1 MNQSPNVTGVSKF
14 VAGLA
19 VHFGEPKFEVSDLDK
34 PKAYADWLRAMVRNF
49 GSYSDEALQ
58 RTCELIVANRTY
70 RTFPLVAEIKK
81 AAIEADKQVRAD
93 KPRLIGTTPGAVAS
107 TSPDRERLAMEL
119 ILGAMGRQAT
129 REGWIHSLFTFTR
142 DHMRLPS
149 KDKPCTDKRQ
159 MHREHG
165 PCSEVECCKYAA
177 RGFDKAFDDC
187 RAADPASL
195 QGKLVKL
202 GLSMAQKRDA
212 LAKYVETGVL
222 P

>member
-1 MNQSPNVTGVSKF
+1 MTAAVQKF
-14 VAGLA
+14 LEEVL
-19 VHFGEPKFEVSDLDK
+19 VHFPRREASETDEMM
-34 PKAYADWLRAMVRNF
+34 WVRSMKREMEGF
-49 GSYSDEALQ
+49 SPAVL
-58 RTCELIVANRTY
+58 A
-70 RTFPLVAEIKK
+70 K
-81 AAIEADKQVRAD
+81 AAQIIIGTCDRRDFQWLPKQCKAACYEADKLLKAER
-93 KPRLIGTTPGAVAS
+93 PRLVGTEPPAPHVA
-107 TSPDRERLAMEL
+107 TTADRERLAMEL
-119 ILGAMGRQAT
+119 ILGPMGRQAT
-129 REGWIHSLFTFTR
+129 REGWIHSLYTFAR

-149 KDKPCTDKRQ
+149 TDKPCTDKRQ